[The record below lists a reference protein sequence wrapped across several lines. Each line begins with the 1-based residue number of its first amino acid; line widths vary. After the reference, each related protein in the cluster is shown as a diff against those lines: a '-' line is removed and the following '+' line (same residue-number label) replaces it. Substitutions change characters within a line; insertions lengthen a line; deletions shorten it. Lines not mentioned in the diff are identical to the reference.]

1 MKQPL
6 RWLQVLALVAFFF
19 VNPLI
24 VGSVYVAL
32 FIIRSAAKAISD
44 TTTRFIAMSIACLFI
59 AFIAPLFF
67 VVFPG
72 IAVCALFAALLIWVF
87 AWSNKSHHRAPAP
100 VTEPQQPQENDIIDV
115 EVISVTTIKEQNE
128 P

>member
-1 MKQPL
+1 MKQPV
-6 RWLQVLALVAFFF
+6 RWLQVIALAAFFF

-32 FIIRSAAKAISD
+32 FVIRAAAKAIPD
-44 TTTRFIAMSIACLFI
+44 TASRFIAMSIACLFI

-67 VVFPG
+67 VAFPG

-87 AWSNKSHHRAPAP
+87 AWSNKSHHHPISPA
-100 VTEPQQPQENDIIDV
+100 TDTQQASEDDV
-115 EVISVTTIKEQNE
+115 IEAEVISITTIKESQ
-128 P
+128 

>member
-32 FIIRSAAKAISD
+32 FIIRAAAKAIPD
-44 TTTRFIAMSIACLFI
+44 TTSRFICMSIACLFI

-67 VVFPG
+67 VAFPG

-87 AWSNKSHHRAPAP
+87 AWSNKSHHRASTPPANA
-100 VTEPQQPQENDIIDV
+100 QQPPEDDAIDV
-115 EVISVTTIKEQNE
+115 EVISVTTIKESK
-128 P
+128 

>member
-6 RWLQVLALVAFFF
+6 RWLQVLALVAFFL

-32 FIIRSAAKAISD
+32 FIIRAAAKAIPD
-44 TTTRFIAMSIACLFI
+44 TVSRFIAMSIACLFI

-67 VVFPG
+67 VAFPG

-87 AWSNKSHHRAPAP
+87 AWSNKPHHRAPAP
-100 VTEPQQPQENDIIDV
+100 TTEAQQDAQDDV
-115 EVISVTTIKEQNE
+115 IEAEVISITTIKEQNDY
-128 P
+128 